1 MKQAAI
7 LSFVAALVFAAL
19 TAGLLA
25 SRPADQT
32 AKVAELELKLKEAE
46 DEIAYLKAQALE
58 SAKARAAVTRV
69 APDKVED
76 KPASSGAA
84 SSQGGKGGGGNLP
97 ESMAKMFQD
106 PKMRETMKA
115 QQMIQIEMQYAKL
128 IGNLQLDDKE
138 AAHFK
143 QLLSDR
149 LTDRTELGFQ
159 MMDKTMTPAQRKA
172 AGDAYE
178 AKKKASDEAI
188 RTFLND
194 DNDYK
199 SFQHWEDTEQERMQ
213 LVMGRSAFEGA
224 GVPLSPQQEEQLIN
238 LMAQVRK
245 QPSDVP
251 NWSDPRTMD
260 PTKMSSDFL
269 PKLMAQLK
277 AQQETVRNG
286 ATSFLTAEQ
295 LAALAKMQEQML
307 TMTEAGMKM
316 SRAMMG
322 EDK

>member
-7 LSFVAALVFAAL
+7 VLFTAALVFAAL
-19 TAGLLA
+19 AAGLLA
-25 SRPADQT
+25 SRPPDQT
-32 AKVAELELKLKEAE
+32 ARVAELELKLKQAE

-58 SAKARAAVTRV
+58 AAKARTTVTR
-69 APDKVED
+69 ATPDQPPENST
-76 KPASSGAA
+76 PADPSPAQSGQRGPA
-84 SSQGGKGGGGNLP
+84 NLP
-97 ESMAKMFQD
+97 ESMTKMFQD

-128 IGNLQLDDKE
+128 IGKLQLDDKE
-138 AAHFK
+138 DAHFK

-149 LTDRTELGFQ
+149 LTDRTELSFQ
-159 MMDKTMTPAQRKA
+159 MMDKTLTPAQRKA
-172 AGDAYE
+172 ASDAYE
-178 AKKKASDEAI
+178 ARKATSDEAI

-194 DNDYK
+194 DTDYAT
-199 SFQHWEDTEQERMQ
+199 FQHWEDTEQERMQ

-224 GVPLSPQQEEQLIN
+224 GVPLTQQQEEQLID

-245 QPSDVP
+245 QPSDIP
-251 NWSDPRTMD
+251 NWTDPRSLD
-260 PTKMSSDFL
+260 PAKMASDFL

-277 AQQETVRNG
+277 AQHQTVRNG
-286 ATSFLTAEQ
+286 AASFLTPDQ
-295 LAALAKMQEQML
+295 LAALAKMQEQIL

-322 EDK
+322 VEK